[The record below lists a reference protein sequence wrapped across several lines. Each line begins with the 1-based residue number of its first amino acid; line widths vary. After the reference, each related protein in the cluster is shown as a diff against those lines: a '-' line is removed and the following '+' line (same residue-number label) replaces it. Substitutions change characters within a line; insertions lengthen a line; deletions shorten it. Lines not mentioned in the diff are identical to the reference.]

1 MWNLLKLAF
10 RNVFRFKRRT
20 FITLTAISI
29 GLALLVISISLLDG
43 IDQQSISNIINCQTS
58 HIKIFHKGYF
68 DRKDK
73 FPMDLTISRSEEVQ
87 DLIYN
92 IPDIKAIENRILF
105 GASLIK
111 GVDELPCLGVAVE
124 TEKDPDLFNI
134 KESILEGDW
143 LQPGD
148 AKVLIG
154 KNLAKDIGLK
164 VGDLITV
171 RMITSSDEEDFSWNA
186 MDLEVKGIFESGNP
200 TVDNMRIIIPI
211 KTAQEGLSMGADVT
225 EIVVRLNSSDD
236 RVINRTMFEIRERL
250 KSKNLKLE
258 VYSWK
263 DLAGDFLMI
272 SQMKSKGTGMI
283 IFILLFIASMG
294 IINTMLMAVMERTRE
309 IGMMA
314 ALGMKK
320 SEIMKLFIFEG
331 GFIGIFGSLLGCLLG
346 GLGSWYLEVKGWSM
360 SFLIKSPNME
370 KMMQSIYP
378 VKDVYYADLT
388 FGVLLMTFV
397 FGTVIAVLA
406 SMYPARK
413 AAKMNPI
420 QALRHI

>member
-1 MWNLLKLAF
+1 MWSLLKLAF

-43 IDQQSISNIINCQTS
+43 IDQQSISNIISCQTS
-58 HIKIFHKGYF
+58 HVKIFHNGYF
-68 DRKDK
+68 NRKDK
-73 FPMDLTISRSEEVQ
+73 FPMDLTINGSEDVQ
-87 DLIYN
+87 DLIGK
-92 IPDIKAIENRILF
+92 IPDIESTESRILF

-134 KESILEGDW
+134 KESILEGEW
-143 LQPGD
+143 LEPGD
-148 AKVLIG
+148 TKVLVG
-154 KNLAKDIGLK
+154 KGLAKDIGLK

-171 RMITSSDEEDFSWNA
+171 RMITSSKKEDFSWNA

-200 TVDNMRIIIPI
+200 TVDNMRIIIPL
-211 KTAQEGLSMGADVT
+211 KTAQEGLSLGTAVT
-225 EIVVRLNSSDD
+225 EIVVRLNSSND
-236 RVINRTMFEIRERL
+236 RVIERVIPRIRGRL
-250 KSKNLKLE
+250 TSRNLDLE

-263 DLAGDFLMI
+263 DLAGDFLLI

-294 IINTMLMAVMERTRE
+294 IINTMLMAVLERTRE

-346 GLGSWYLEVKGWSM
+346 GLGSWYLEINGWSM
-360 SFLIKSPNME
+360 SFLAKSTDMKRIME
-370 KMMQSIYP
+370 SVYP
-378 VKDVYYADLT
+378 VKDVYFANLT
-388 FGVLLMTFV
+388 FGTLLMTFV
-397 FGTVIAVLA
+397 FGTVIAILA

-413 AAKMNPI
+413 AARMNPI

>member
-1 MWNLLKLAF
+1 MWSLLKLAF

-20 FITLTAISI
+20 FITLAAISV

-58 HIKIFHKGYF
+58 HIKIFKKGYF

-73 FPMDLTISRSEEVQ
+73 LPMDLTITGAEELQVLIGEIQ
-87 DLIYN
+87 DVR
-92 IPDIKAIENRILF
+92 ATENRIFF

-111 GVDELPCLGVAVE
+111 GVDELPCLGVAIE

-134 KESILEGDW
+134 KESILEGEW
-143 LQPGD
+143 LRPGE

-154 KNLAKDIGLK
+154 KGLAKDIGLK

-171 RMITSSDEEDFSWNA
+171 RMITSSEEDDFSWNA

-200 TVDNMRIIIPI
+200 TVDNMRIIVPL
-211 KTAQEGLSMGADVT
+211 KTAQEGLSLGTDVT
-225 EIVVRLNSSDD
+225 EIVVRLKSGDD
-236 RVINRTMFEIRERL
+236 RVIERVMVGIRERL
-250 KSKNLKLE
+250 KSKNLNLE

-283 IFILLFIASMG
+283 VFILLFIASMG

-331 GFIGIFGSLLGCLLG
+331 GFIGVFGSLLGCLLG
-346 GLGSWYLEVKGWSM
+346 GLVSWYLEVEGWSM
-360 SFLIKSPNME
+360 SFLARSPDMKRIME
-370 KMMQSIYP
+370 SVYP
-378 VKDVYYADLT
+378 VKDLYYADLT
-388 FGVLLMTFV
+388 FNTLLLTFL
-397 FGTVIAVLA
+397 FGTAIAILA

>member
-1 MWNLLKLAF
+1 MRSLLKLAF

-20 FITLTAISI
+20 FITLVAISI
-29 GLALLVISISLLDG
+29 GLGLLVISISLLDG

-58 HIKIFHKGYF
+58 HVKIFQKGYF

-73 FPMDLTISRSEEVQ
+73 VPMDLTIKRSEEVHQLIGEIQ
-87 DLIYN
+87 DV
-92 IPDIKAIENRILF
+92 KATENRILF

-111 GVDELPCLGVAVE
+111 GVDELPCLGVAIE
-124 TEKDPDLFNI
+124 PEKDPDLFNI
-134 KESILEGDW
+134 KESILDGEW
-143 LQPGD
+143 LQPGE

-154 KNLAKDIGLK
+154 KDLAKDIGLK

-200 TVDNMRIIIPI
+200 TVDNMRIIIPLGV
-211 KTAQEGLSMGADVT
+211 AQEGLSLGTEVT
-225 EIVVRLNSSDD
+225 EIVVRLNSSQD
-236 RVINRTMFEIRERL
+236 RVIERVMVGIRERL
-250 KSKNLKLE
+250 KLRNLNLE
-258 VYSWK
+258 VFSWK

-294 IINTMLMAVMERTRE
+294 IINTMLMAVLERTRE

-320 SEIMKLFIFEG
+320 GEIMKLFIFEG
-331 GFIGIFGSLLGCLLG
+331 GFIGVFGSLLGCLLG
-346 GLGSWYLEVKGWSM
+346 GLGSWYLEVEGWSM
-360 SFLIKSPNME
+360 SFLTKTANLE
-370 KMMQSIYP
+370 RMMQSVYP
-378 VKDVYYADLT
+378 VKDIYFADLT
-388 FGVLLMTFV
+388 FGTLLMTFI
-397 FGTVIAVLA
+397 FGTLIAVFA
-406 SMYPARK
+406 SIYPARK

>member
-1 MWNLLKLAF
+1 MWSLLKLAF

-20 FITLTAISI
+20 FIALSAISI
-29 GLALLVISISLLDG
+29 GLALLVLSISLLDG

-73 FPMDLTISRSEEVQ
+73 FPMDLTINRSEEIHE
-87 DLIYN
+87 LIHD
-92 IPDIKAIENRILF
+92 ISDIKATENRILF

-134 KESILEGDW
+134 KESILEGEW
-143 LQPGD
+143 LQPGE

-154 KNLAKDIGLK
+154 KDLAKDIGLN

-200 TVDNMRIIIPI
+200 TVDNMRIIIPLGI
-211 KTAQEGLSMGADVT
+211 AQEGLSLETDVT

-236 RVINRTMFEIRERL
+236 RVIKRVMDGIRERL
-250 KSKNLKLE
+250 KSKNLNLE

-294 IINTMLMAVMERTRE
+294 IINTMLMAVLERTRE

-320 SEIMKLFIFEG
+320 GEIMKLFIFEG
-331 GFIGIFGSLLGCLLG
+331 GFIGVFGSLLGCLLG
-346 GLGSWYLEVKGWSM
+346 GLGSWYLEVEGWSM
-360 SFLIKSPNME
+360 SFLTKTANME
-370 KMMQSIYP
+370 RMMQSVYP

-388 FGVLLMTFV
+388 LGTLLMTFV
-397 FGTVIAVLA
+397 FGTAIAILA